1 MFPKC
6 YGINGKKL
14 YTDSEIL
21 KILITSRSKLR
32 EGELSTAQTVSR
44 DQAAKY
50 FGEVAR
56 SKTIGG

>member
-21 KILITSRSKLR
+21 KILIKSKLR